1 MFKSIFVLAFIV
13 CAHFYGLFVVLP
25 VLSVY
30 AQDFNGANGVL
41 TGLIVGS
48 YALAQII
55 FQFPFG
61 RLSDKIGR
69 KNTLA
74 LGLGVFFVGSLI
86 CASANNE
93 YIMIL
98 GRFIQGVGAVGGV
111 ASAFVA
117 DLSRANE
124 RGRAMAIIGV
134 GMGLSFSAAMISG
147 PILASKFGLSSLFY
161 LCMIICVCCF
171 ILLFLFLPSSPK
183 KVRNSQQSPSILELL
198 ANKNLAILS
207 LSNLAQKALLNAVF
221 VAMPLILVNKMNYIK
236 ADLWQVYALATIFG
250 FFAMGFS
257 GALGDKKGLG
267 KEILLFGTGL
277 FACCFVLF
285 WLGEFYALRFVFVM
299 AAVVFFI
306 AFNMHEPMLQ
316 GYVSKV
322 VKPEFRGAG
331 LGLSTACGY
340 VGSFFGSLVSS
351 SALEYLGFS
360 VLAGV
365 LFILCI
371 GWFFLLTKL
380 QKIS

>member
-171 ILLFLFLPSSPK
+171 ILLFLFLPSSPNQA
-183 KVRNSQQSPSILELL
+183 RDSQ
-198 ANKNLAILS
+198 
-207 LSNLAQKALLNAVF
+207 
-221 VAMPLILVNKMNYIK
+221 
-236 ADLWQVYALATIFG
+236 
-250 FFAMGFS
+250 
-257 GALGDKKGLG
+257 
-267 KEILLFGTGL
+267 
-277 FACCFVLF
+277 
-285 WLGEFYALRFVFVM
+285 
-299 AAVVFFI
+299 
-306 AFNMHEPMLQ
+306 
-316 GYVSKV
+316 
-322 VKPEFRGAG
+322 
-331 LGLSTACGY
+331 
-340 VGSFFGSLVSS
+340 
-351 SALEYLGFS
+351 
-360 VLAGV
+360 
-365 LFILCI
+365 
-371 GWFFLLTKL
+371 
-380 QKIS
+380 